1 MTSTHRSARYSLCL
15 SPLLRVSLSL
25 LTVPPWPPYY
35 RWKNQP
41 LPLQRIIFRLRPL
54 RYLIQLRIPMEPGN
68 STPNNLR
75 VVRLPWG
82 KKERMFPAG
91 TICPSNRFLCYQ
103 CPRFMSCQRTCPVGK
118 WTILRNI
125 TGKWFLWST
134 WLLVTRTRSRNL
146 LRYAY
151 LISFF
156 FSIPDKLI

>member
-1 MTSTHRSARYSLCL
+1 MTSTQREVFPVSFP
-15 SPLLRVSLSL
+15 SPAVPLSL
-25 LTVPPWPPYY
+25 LTVPPWPLYY

-54 RYLIQLRIPMEPGN
+54 RYPIQLRLPMEPGN

-91 TICPSNRFLCYQ
+91 TICPLNRFRCYQ
-103 CPRFMSCQRTCPVGK
+103 CPRFMSCRRTFPVGK

-125 TGKWFLWST
+125 MGKWFLWST

-156 FSIPDKLI
+156 VYLINLFK